1 VACFTMRNPLRRV
14 WPWRTTP
21 ENMSTR
27 DVDEGLEPD
36 GMVTLIG
43 RGGDA
48 ADSARDFLERNG
60 VALRWID
67 LDHDPLGA
75 MLPDEEL
82 RAASLPLAIFA
93 DGTRLE
99 APRTY
104 IERTAGLDFSTLQQ
118 ARESRYWH
126 AELARRAGLPTHPKH
141 DLYDVLVVGAGPA
154 GLTAA
159 VYAASEGLRTLI
171 VEIHVP
177 GGQAGTSSRIEN
189 YPGFPD
195 GISGGELAA
204 RTYRQ
209 ARRLGAEFLIGAGG
223 LSATQGPHGALEV
236 ELASRVS
243 ARARSLI
250 LTFGV
255 NYRRLEAPGVDDMV
269 GRGVHYGAAPGE
281 APAYRDRRVMV
292 VGAANS
298 AGQAAINLADH
309 AAEVTVLVRGDSLE
323 RKMSR
328 YLVDQIAE
336 LDRIAVLTETTVSE
350 ARGRDSLEE
359 VVLRAPSGERTVPAD
374 GMFIFIGAAPL
385 TAPIRD
391 WLRLDDRGY
400 VLTGRDI
407 LHAQGGSGWP
417 LDRDPF
423 LLETSHP
430 GVFAA
435 GDLRH
440 GSIKR
445 VASAVGE
452 GALAA
457 SLVHSYLATL

>member
-1 VACFTMRNPLRRV
+1 
-14 WPWRTTP
+14 
-21 ENMSTR
+21 
-27 DVDEGLEPD
+27 VDERLEPR
-36 GMVTLIG
+36 GTVTLIG
-43 RGGDA
+43 RGGVA

-60 VALRWID
+60 VELRWID

-82 RAASLPLAIFA
+82 GDASLPIAIFA
-93 DGTRLE
+93 DGSRLE

-104 IERTAGLDFSTLQQ
+104 IERTAGLDFATAQQ

-126 AELARRAGLPTHPKH
+126 AALARRAGLPTHPKH
-141 DLYDVLVVGAGPA
+141 ELYDVLILGAGPA

-159 VYAASEGLRTLI
+159 VYAASEGLRAL
-171 VEIHVP
+171 VAEIHVP

-204 RTYRQ
+204 RTYLQ

-223 LSATQGPHGALEV
+223 LSADQGPDGVFEV
-236 ELASRVS
+236 ELASRV
-243 ARARSLI
+243 AVRARSLI
-250 LTFGV
+250 LAFGV
-255 NYRRLEAPGVDDMV
+255 NYRRLEAPGVDALV

-281 APAYRDRRVMV
+281 APAYRDRRVIV

-309 AAEVTVLVRGDSLE
+309 AAEVTVLVRGDSLQ

-336 LDRIAVLTETTVSE
+336 RTRISVLTETTVSA
-350 ARGRDSLEE
+350 ARGREALEE
-359 VVLRAPSGERTVPAD
+359 VVLRGPSGETTVPAD
-374 GMFIFIGAAPL
+374 GMFVFIGAAPL
-385 TAPIRD
+385 TAPIQD
-391 WLRLDDRGY
+391 WARLDDRGY
-400 VLTGRDI
+400 VLTGRD
-407 LHAQGGSGWP
+407 LLSGHGRSGWQ

-423 LLETSHP
+423 HLETSRP

-452 GALAA
+452 GAMAA
-457 SLVHSYLATL
+457 SLIHSYLATL

>member
-1 VACFTMRNPLRRV
+1 M
-14 WPWRTTP
+14 TTRHVHG
-21 ENMSTR
+21 R
-27 DVDEGLEPD
+27 DEPH
-36 GMVTLIG
+36 GPVTLIG
-43 RGGDA
+43 CGGDA
-48 ADSARDFLERNG
+48 AVSARDFLERNG
-60 VALRWID
+60 VAVRWID

-75 MLPDEEL
+75 MLPAEEL

-93 DGTRLE
+93 DGSRLE

-104 IERTAGLDFSTLQQ
+104 IERTAGLDLSTTEQ
-118 ARESRYWH
+118 ARESRHWH
-126 AELARRAGLPTHPKH
+126 ADLARRVGLPTHPEH
-141 DLYDVLVVGAGPA
+141 DLYDVMIVGAGPA

-159 VYAASEGLRTLI
+159 VYAASEGLRILI

-209 ARRLGAEFLIGAGG
+209 ARRLGAEFLIGAGA
-223 LSATQGPHGALEV
+223 LSANSGTGGAIEV
-236 ELASRVS
+236 ELAGRASV
-243 ARARSLI
+243 RARSYVLA
-250 LTFGV
+250 FGV
-255 NYRRLEAPGVDDMV
+255 NYRRLEAQGVDELV

-281 APAYRDRRVMV
+281 APAYRGCRVLI

-298 AGQAAINLADH
+298 AGQAAINLANY
-309 AAEVTVLVRGDSLE
+309 AAEVTLLVRGDSLE
-323 RKMSR
+323 HKMSR

-336 LDRIAVLTETTVSE
+336 HDRIAVSTETTVVE
-350 ARGRDSLEE
+350 ARGRASLEE
-359 VVLRAPSGERTVPAD
+359 AVLRDPHGDKTVPAD
-374 GMFIFIGAAPL
+374 GMFVFIGAAPL
-385 TAPIRD
+385 TAPISE
-391 WLRLDDRGY
+391 WLHLDERGY
-400 VLTGRDI
+400 VLTGRD
-407 LHAQGGSGWP
+407 LLQAPGRSGWR
-417 LDRDPF
+417 LERDPF
-423 LLETSHP
+423 HLETSHP

-452 GALAA
+452 GAMAA

>member
-1 VACFTMRNPLRRV
+1 
-14 WPWRTTP
+14 
-21 ENMSTR
+21 
-27 DVDEGLEPD
+27 VDERIEPR

-60 VALRWID
+60 VGLRWID

-75 MLPDEEL
+75 MLPEEEL

-93 DGTRLE
+93 DGSRLE

-104 IERTAGLDFSTLQQ
+104 IERTAGLDFATAQQ
-118 ARESRYWH
+118 ARESRYWL
-126 AELARRAGLPTHPKH
+126 ADLARRSGLPTHPEH
-141 DLYDVLVVGAGPA
+141 DLYDVLIIGAGPA

-223 LSATQGPHGALEV
+223 LSANQGSDRVLEV
-236 ELASRVS
+236 ELASRVPV
-243 ARARSLI
+243 RARSLI
-250 LTFGV
+250 LAFGV
-255 NYRRLEAPGVDDMV
+255 NYRRLEAPGVDELV

-281 APAYRDRRVMV
+281 APAYRDRRVIV

-336 LDRIAVLTETTVSE
+336 HDRIAVLTETTVSE
-350 ARGRDSLEE
+350 ARGRESLEE
-359 VVLRAPSGERTVPAD
+359 VVLRDPNGETTVPAD
-374 GMFIFIGAAPL
+374 GMFVFIGAAPL
-385 TAPIRD
+385 TAPIQD

-400 VLTGRDI
+400 VLTGRDV
-407 LHAQGGSGWP
+407 LRAQDGSGWQH
-417 LDRDPF
+417 DRDPF
-423 LLETSHP
+423 HLETSHP

-452 GALAA
+452 GAMAA